1 MFLPRR
7 GQRHGTNNNGLSSR
21 NRFHRSLRCAPF
33 NFETEQDL
41 KIAIGQN
48 DPGLFLRAAELL
60 SPRLGQY
67 RHAVVMLDAE
77 WEGAPPAEEQRM
89 KIEAA
94 LHRAGWP
101 VGSIA
106 AIVVEPEI
114 DAWLWTGKIHTSRA
128 LNWESYEELERF
140 LVARRM
146 IEPGEQKPGRPKE
159 AAELALREKGKPR
172 SAAIYRQVAEHASIE
187 RNCDEPGLRYLVET
201 MRWWFPAEVG
211 SSGNAQ

>member
-1 MFLPRR
+1 MEQIIAGFSGRD
-7 GQRHGTNNNGLSSR
+7 S
-21 NRFHRSLRCAPF
+21 FHRSLGCGHFDFDPER
-33 NFETEQDL
+33 DV

-60 SPRLGQY
+60 SPRLRQY

-77 WEGAPPAEEQRM
+77 WKGAPPADEQR
-89 KIEAA
+89 KCVEAD
-94 LHRAGWP
+94 LRRGGWP
-101 VGSIA
+101 ETSIA
-106 AIVVEPEI
+106 AVIVEPEV

-140 LVARRM
+140 LVERRM

-172 SAAIYRQVAEHASIE
+172 SAAIYRQVAGHASIE
-187 RNCDEPGLRYLVET
+187 RNCNEPGLRYLVEN
-201 MRWWFPAEVG
+201 MRRWFPPEIG